1 MKSLVAVIAAF
12 MGNRSSRSNF
22 KTLLRLISVLFGLV
36 MIYSVVFHLLMERE
50 GQHFSWITGLYWT
63 LTVMTTLGFGDIT
76 FHGDLGRLFSI
87 VVLMTGVMFLLVILP
102 FTFIEFFYAPWMKA
116 QASARTPRELPPE
129 MKDHVLF
136 TCHDPVTAALIPLLK
151 KYGHPYVVLCQN
163 NTEGLDLYE
172 QGVTVAVGDLD
183 DPETYRRMRLPKAAM
198 LVATRSDVLN
208 TNITFTARELA
219 ADVPIVASASTD
231 AARDVLELAG
241 ATHVLRVD
249 QTMGQALARRVI
261 GRDCA
266 AHVIG
271 ETNGLQ
277 IAEANAAG
285 TELEGLTVANSM
297 IRTRTGV
304 SIIGVWDHGRL
315 NSVEP
320 ELVIKRQT
328 VLVLAGTAEQIASYN
343 AAFSRKMSGQSH
355 VIIVGG
361 GRVGRCTSDIL
372 RAAGLSTTIIEI
384 VGERVA
390 SHPEAV
396 IGDATRMEVLKA
408 ARAREADT
416 IIVTT
421 HDDDV
426 NISLTI
432 FFRRLREN
440 FQIISRCTLERNVQT
455 LHRAGANLVLSSASM
470 GANTIFNMI
479 RESDNLLL
487 AEGVFIFPSP
497 VPDKMAGRILSDCAV
512 RTETGCTIIA
522 VEHHGVRTVNPE
534 PHMILP
540 AEGKLLLIGTLEAE
554 ERFLKEFEPELAPEA
569 LRKRWKRE
577 GLAGGAA

>member
-1 MKSLVAVIAAF
+1 MKSFVAVISAF

-22 KTLLRLISVLFGLV
+22 KTLLRLISLLFFLVLV
-36 MIYSVVFHLLMERE
+36 YSVIFHLLMEDE
-50 GQHFSWITGLYWT
+50 GQHFSWITGVYWT

-76 FHGDLGRLFSI
+76 FHTDGGRFFSI

-116 QASARTPRELPPE
+116 QASARAPRQLPPE
-129 MKDHVLF
+129 TRDHVIF
-136 TCHDPVTAALIPLLK
+136 TCHDPVTVALIPLLE

-163 NTEGLDLYE
+163 SAEALELYE
-172 QGVTVAVGDLD
+172 QGVAVAVGDLD
-183 DPETYRRMRLPKAAM
+183 DPETYRRMHLPQAAM
-198 LVATRSDVLN
+198 LVASRSDVLN

-219 ADVPIVASASTD
+219 EDVPIVACASTD

-241 ATHVLRVD
+241 ATHVLRLD

-266 AHVIG
+266 AHIIG
-271 ETNGLQ
+271 ESNGLQ

-285 TELEGLTVANSM
+285 TELEGLTLARCQ
-297 IRTRTGV
+297 IRSRTGV

-320 ELVIKRQT
+320 EIVIQRQT
-328 VLVLAGTAEQIASYN
+328 VLVLAGTAGQIANYN
-343 AAFSRKMSGQSH
+343 ATFSHKLPGQSH

-361 GRVGRCTSDIL
+361 GRVGRFTSRIL
-372 RAAGLSTTIIEI
+372 REAGLSTTIIEK
-384 VGERVA
+384 VPERVVNF
-390 SHPEAV
+390 PEAV
-396 IGDATRMEVLKA
+396 IGDATRMEILKA

-416 IIVTT
+416 IILTT
-421 HDDDV
+421 HDDDL

-470 GANTIFNMI
+470 GANTIFNLI

-487 AEGVFIFPSP
+487 AEGVFIFSSP
-497 VPDKMAGRILSDCAV
+497 VPRKMAGRALADCAI
-512 RTETGCTIIA
+512 RAETGCTVIA
-522 VEHHGVRTVNPE
+522 VEHEGVRTVNPE
-534 PHMILP
+534 AGTILRP
-540 AEGKLLLIGTLEAE
+540 DGKLLLIGTLEAE
-554 ERFLKEFEPELAPEA
+554 EKFLKAFEPGRAPEA
-569 LRKRWKRE
+569 LRRLWKRE
-577 GLAGGAA
+577 RQA

>member
-1 MKSLVAVIAAF
+1 MKSFAAVISAF
-12 MGNRSSRSNF
+12 LANRSSRSNF
-22 KTLLRLISVLFGLV
+22 KTLLRLISVLAVLV
-36 MIYSVVFHLLMERE
+36 ALYSVVFHVLMERE
-50 GQHFSWITGLYWT
+50 GQHFSWITGVYWT

-76 FHGDLGRLFSI
+76 FHGDAGRFFSI

-116 QASARTPRELPPE
+116 QASARTPRELPPDIR
-129 MKDHVLF
+129 DHVIL
-136 TCHDPVTAALIPLLK
+136 TCHDPVATALIPLLT
-151 KYGHPYVVLCQN
+151 KYGHRHVVLSQN
-163 NTEGLDLYE
+163 IAEGLELYE
-172 QGVTVAVGDLD
+172 QGVSVAVGDLD
-183 DPETYRRMRLPKAAM
+183 DPETYRKMRLHQAAM

-208 TNITFTARELA
+208 TNITFTAREMA
-219 ADVPIVASASTD
+219 ENVPIVASASTD
-231 AARDVLELAG
+231 SARDVLELAG
-241 ATHVLRVD
+241 ASLVLRLD
-249 QTMGQALARRVI
+249 HMMGQALARRVV

-285 TELEGLTVANSM
+285 TELEGLTLAESQ
-297 IRTRTGV
+297 IRSRTGV

-315 NSVEP
+315 EAVQP
-320 ELVIKRQT
+320 ALVILRQT
-328 VLVLAGTAEQIASYN
+328 VLVLAGTAEQITTYN
-343 AAFSRKMSGQSH
+343 ATFGRKLPESSH

-361 GRVGRCTSDIL
+361 GRVGRITSDIL
-372 RAAGLSTTIIEI
+372 RESGISTTIIET
-384 VGERVA
+384 VARRVEG
-390 SHPEAV
+390 HPEAI
-396 IGDATRMEVLKA
+396 IGDATHMDILKA

-487 AEGVFIFPSP
+487 AEGVFIFSSP
-497 VPDKMAGRILSDCAV
+497 VPKKMRGRVLAECAV
-512 RTETGCTIIA
+512 RSETGCTVIA
-522 VEHHGVRTVNPE
+522 VEHAGERIVNPE
-534 PHMILP
+534 PDLVLP
-540 AEGKLLLIGTLEAE
+540 REGKLLLIGTLEAE
-554 ERFLKEFEPELAPEA
+554 EKFLKAFEPELAPRA
-569 LRKRWKRE
+569 LRDHWQRKGPNR
-577 GLAGGAA
+577 A